1 MNSCAPEID
10 PEAPLHQLIGAG
22 YRFVHPRDAAG
33 DVVAVVGVRAHGN
46 VVDVVRIDD
55 VDDVTATRVPGDEQD
70 VLDPADALW
79 QETGRVDEV
88 VSSLLTLADD
98 YRGTDLDTPAEPV
111 KGCWVPAGEGRSAFL
126 LAS

>member
-1 MNSCAPEID
+1 MTSCAPEID

-33 DVVAVVGVRAHGN
+33 DVVAVVGVRPHGD
-46 VVDVVRIDD
+46 VVDVVRIAG
-55 VDDVTATRVPGDEQD
+55 VDDVTATRMPGDEQD
-70 VLDPADALW
+70 ILEPEDALW
-79 QETGRVDEV
+79 QESGRVDGV
-88 VSSLLTLADD
+88 VSSLLALPDD
-98 YRGTDLDTPAEPV
+98 YQGAASKPV